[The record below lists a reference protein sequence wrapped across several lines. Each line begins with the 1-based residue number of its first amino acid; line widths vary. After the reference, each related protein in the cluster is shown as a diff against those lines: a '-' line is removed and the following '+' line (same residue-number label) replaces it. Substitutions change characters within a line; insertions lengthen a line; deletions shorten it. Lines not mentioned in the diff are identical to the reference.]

1 MHPMMNGEEE
11 LNAHLLRNN
20 HSPEPKRMKDG
31 MTSCTYV
38 VFDMDE
44 QEKLEWLVE
53 FMGEHLHAKTTSLAG
68 LYKPK
73 EIVKYFADK
82 MPSKKTILDYLRT
95 EHNKERID
103 YLLDILFYMKYKD
116 KFIFRFL

>member
-31 MTSCTYV
+31 MTNCTYV

-44 QEKLEWLVE
+44 QEKLEWLE
-53 FMGEHLHAKTTSLAG
+53 DFMQENILATTKNWGSLYIPKT
-68 LYKPK
+68 
-73 EIVKYFADK
+73 IVKHFSHK